1 MTASDLDQEVQALL
15 ADEDAQRRERAKQ
28 QVQARLEQQW
38 REETTRATLEQ
49 LAARLRTLDST
60 PVEKARHQLERAL
73 EAYISAAVAFNS
85 ELDAVRDDL
94 TAAGLQNHPSVNLYK
109 AGPFPGITVE
119 SAELQPQPVQRVIS
133 QVAKAAIAR
142 HFARGEISLDRPGD

>member
-1 MTASDLDQEVQALL
+1 MTPVDLEVDVAALL
-15 ADEDAQRRERAKQ
+15 ADEDAQRRARAKQ
-28 QVQARLEQQW
+28 QVQARRERQW
-38 REETTRATLEQ
+38 QEETTRLTLEQ
-49 LAARLRTLDST
+49 LAARLRTLDPT

-73 EAYISAAVAFNS
+73 EGYITAAVAFNS

-94 TAAGLQNHPSVNLYK
+94 TRAGLQNHPSVNLYK
-109 AGPFPGITVE
+109 AGPFPGITVGA
-119 SAELQPQPVQRVIS
+119 AELQPQPVQRVIS